1 LLEKEE
7 LIMVIPKQ
15 FEGLQDLEA
24 MLLTSIL
31 GTFVALS
38 EDLISF
44 RQAESYWLSELT
56 ADLFEEMNLS
66 EEIVNILHEGIK
78 LKELIEFGNIYYD
91 TIDKLIYDCK
101 SLIANYYTEYQ
112 QEEESAFSSL
122 LN

>member
-1 LLEKEE
+1 
-7 LIMVIPKQ
+7 MVIPKQ

-31 GTFVALS
+31 GTFVALG

-44 RQAESYWLSELT
+44 QQAESYWLSDLT

-66 EEIVNILHEGIK
+66 EEIVSILHEGIR
-78 LKELIEFGNIYYD
+78 LKELIEFGSVYYE

-101 SLIANYYTEYQ
+101 SLISSYYTEYQ
-112 QEEESAFSSL
+112 QEQSAFSSL

>member
-1 LLEKEE
+1 
-7 LIMVIPKQ
+7 MVIPKQ

-38 EDLISF
+38 EDLISYQ
-44 RQAESYWLSELT
+44 QAESYWLSELT

-66 EEIVNILHEGIK
+66 EEIVTILHEGIK
-78 LKELIEFGNIYYD
+78 LKELMEFGNIYYEM
-91 TIDKLIYDCK
+91 IDKLIYDCK
-101 SLIANYYTEYQ
+101 SLISSYYTEYQ
-112 QEEESAFSSL
+112 QEQSTFSSL

>member
-1 LLEKEE
+1 
-7 LIMVIPKQ
+7 MVIPKQ

-38 EDLISF
+38 EDLISYQ
-44 RQAESYWLSELT
+44 QAESYWLSELT

-66 EEIVNILHEGIK
+66 EEIVTILHEGIK
-78 LKELIEFGNIYYD
+78 LKELIEFGNIYYEM
-91 TIDKLIYDCK
+91 IDKLIYDCK
-101 SLIANYYTEYQ
+101 SLISSYYTEYQ
-112 QEEESAFSSL
+112 QEQSTFSSL

>member
-1 LLEKEE
+1 
-7 LIMVIPKQ
+7 MVIPKQ

-38 EDLISF
+38 EDLISYQ
-44 RQAESYWLSELT
+44 QAESYWLSDLT

-66 EEIVNILHEGIK
+66 EEIVSILHEGIK
-78 LKELIEFGNIYYD
+78 LKELMEFGNIYYEA
-91 TIDKLIYDCK
+91 IDKLIYDCK
-101 SLIANYYTEYQ
+101 SLISSYYTEYQ
-112 QEEESAFSSL
+112 QEQSTFSSL

>member
-1 LLEKEE
+1 M
-7 LIMVIPKQ
+7 IIPKQ

-44 RQAESYWLSELT
+44 QQAESYWLSDMT

-66 EEIVNILHEGIK
+66 EEIVNILHQGIK

-91 TIDKLIYDCK
+91 TIDELIYECK
-101 SLIANYYTEYQ
+101 SLISSYYTEYQ
-112 QEEESAFSSL
+112 QEQSIFSSL
-122 LN
+122 

>member
-1 LLEKEE
+1 
-7 LIMVIPKQ
+7 MVIPKQ

-38 EDLISF
+38 EDLISYQ
-44 RQAESYWLSELT
+44 QAESYWLSDLT

-66 EEIVNILHEGIK
+66 PEIVHILHEGIR
-78 LKELIEFGNIYYD
+78 LKEMIEFGNIYYEM
-91 TIDKLIYDCK
+91 IDQLIYDCK

-112 QEEESAFSSL
+112 QDQSTFSSL

>member
-1 LLEKEE
+1 
-7 LIMVIPKQ
+7 MVIPKQ

>member
-1 LLEKEE
+1 M
-7 LIMVIPKQ
+7 IIPKQ

-38 EDLISF
+38 EDLISYK
-44 RQAESYWLSELT
+44 QAESYWLSELT

-66 EEIVNILHEGIK
+66 EEIVYILHEGIK
-78 LKELIEFGNIYYD
+78 LKDLAEFGNLYYD
-91 TIDKLIYDCK
+91 TIDMLIFECK
-101 SLIANYYTEYQ
+101 SLISKYYTEYQ
-112 QEEESAFSSL
+112 QDHSEITSL